1 MIELILWIIGMLML
15 WAMINHGF
23 RIANRI
29 AIATE
34 TSALH
39 TAALY
44 NALTPEAKARIDL
57 ELARQAEQREAAA
70 RRNSKR
76 RVDTA
81 STF

>member
-1 MIELILWIIGMLML
+1 MIELILWIIGMLLM

-34 TSALH
+34 RSALH
-39 TAALY
+39 TFALY
-44 NALTPEAKARIDL
+44 NALTPEAKARIDV
-57 ELARQAEQREAAA
+57 EIARQAEQGEAAS

-76 RVDTA
+76 KVPM
-81 STF
+81 F